1 MKLIKQIHD
10 LINLATDK
18 GVTDYHAASQ
28 IDDAIDQGQQLLFRQ
43 LVKDYP
49 KNKRVRNDLLP
60 FEKVASVVITAK
72 VGSIPV
78 DHEQEI
84 EAYYT
89 ANGIDYPFTFIES
102 GSFRRRISD
111 VVSPPTATDPIATVN
126 YNAGKKIEVYPQVSP
141 VTFRYWILPPKP
153 FYATI
158 TSLTIQIPTYDDV
171 NSVDVLWSRGMHD
184 IVVENTFKILG
195 LNLREAMLAQSGL
208 KQQPKEA
215 TI

>member
-18 GVTDYHAASQ
+18 GVTDYLSMSQ
-28 IDDAIDQGQQLLFRQ
+28 IDDATDQGQQLLFRQ

-60 FEKVASVVITAK
+60 FEKVASIVITAK
-72 VGSIPV
+72 IGDLPA

-84 EAYYT
+84 EAYY
-89 ANGIDYPFTFIES
+89 ASGGIEYPFTFIES
-102 GSFRRRISD
+102 GSFRRRVND
-111 VVSPPTATDPIATVN
+111 VVSPPTATDPIATIN
-126 YNAGKKIEVYPQVSP
+126 YNTGKKLEVYPQVSP

-158 TSLTIQIPTYDDV
+158 SVLGTGQIYDDV
-171 NSVDVLWSRGMHD
+171 NSVDLLWSRGMQD
-184 IVVENTFKILG
+184 IIMENTFKLLG
-195 LNLREAMLAQSGL
+195 LNLREVMLLQSGL
-208 KQQPKEA
+208 KQPKET

>member
-18 GVTDYHAASQ
+18 GVTDYHAPSQ
-28 IDDAIDQGQQLLFRQ
+28 IDDAIDQGQMLLYRQ

-60 FEKVASVVITAK
+60 FEKVASIIITAR
-72 VGSIPV
+72 VGDVPV

-84 EAYYT
+84 EGYYT

-102 GSFRRRISD
+102 GSFRKRISD
-111 VVSPPTATDPIATVN
+111 VVSPPTATDPIATIN

-158 TSLTIQIPTYDDV
+158 TSLTTQVYHDV

-184 IVVENTFKILG
+184 MIVENTFKILG
-195 LNLREAMLAQSGL
+195 LNLHEVQLISAGL
-208 KQQPKEA
+208 KPQPKEA
-215 TI
+215 SI